1 MKKALK
7 IIGKVLWKL
16 LIVGLIGFVVTFAI
30 YMLNLENKLIYRFV
44 YPLLQKAGVPY
55 EEWDVEQHMTEA
67 TSLGL
72 TQAPTLVVWGDTPQL
87 YTGVSK
93 IKEFLKQ
100 RAH

>member
-44 YPLLQKAGVPY
+44 YPLLQKHYDNQKRDRRV
-55 EEWDVEQHMTEA
+55 
-67 TSLGL
+67 
-72 TQAPTLVVWGDTPQL
+72 
-87 YTGVSK
+87 
-93 IKEFLKQ
+93 
-100 RAH
+100 